1 MPWRLIAVIVI
12 FAIFLAFITF
22 NLDNRCNIS
31 FGLVKF
37 EDVPVFL
44 TVFISFVFGIFCTLP
59 FLFRALKMHKER
71 RPQKITREREDDYP
85 YASTAEPIDAREAR
99 KKFLSRFKNKKKS
112 KGISDD

>member
-1 MPWRLIAVIVI
+1 MPWRLIAVLVI
-12 FAIFLAFITF
+12 FAVFLAFITF

-59 FLFRALKMHKER
+59 FLLRALKAHKEK
-71 RPQKITREREDDYP
+71 PQKLIKREDDYI
-85 YASTAEPIDAREAR
+85 YASKAEPIDAREAR
-99 KKFLSRFKNKKKS
+99 KKFLARFKNKKKS
-112 KGISDD
+112 KGDSDD

>member
-12 FAIFLAFITF
+12 FAVFLAFITF

-59 FLFRALKMHKER
+59 FLLRALTRHKEK
-71 RPQKITREREDDYP
+71 PEKIIREREDDYHHV
-85 YASTAEPIDAREAR
+85 SSAEPIDAREAR
-99 KKFLSRFKNKKKS
+99 EKFLSRFKNKKKS
-112 KGISDD
+112 KGNSDD